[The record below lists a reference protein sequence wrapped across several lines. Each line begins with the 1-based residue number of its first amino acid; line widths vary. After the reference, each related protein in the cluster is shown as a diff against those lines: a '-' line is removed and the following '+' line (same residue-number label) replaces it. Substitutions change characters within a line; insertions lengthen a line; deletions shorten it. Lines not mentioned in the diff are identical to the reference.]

1 MDLLNFVAFTVLGV
15 ILGIFVVSLY
25 SKLHTIWFKRKTM
38 KASAAYAAMFEMLFD
53 VEFSKDILLRIPIKL
68 NKLLNLYDNA
78 CDKDSE
84 FDTVMAHITPEVL
97 GCILTQQIIDHF
109 WDEIEGEDTNETS
122 ELSRETKAAPEGA
135 ELRHKEE

>member
-1 MDLLNFVAFTVLGV
+1 MDLLNLIAFIVLGV
-15 ILGIFVVSLY
+15 FLGIFVVSLY
-25 SKLHTIWFKRKTM
+25 SKLHSTWFKRKAM

-53 VEFSKDILLRIPIKL
+53 VEFSKEILVKIPVKL

-78 CDKDSE
+78 CDKDSK
-84 FDTVMAHITPEVL
+84 FDAIMANITPEVL